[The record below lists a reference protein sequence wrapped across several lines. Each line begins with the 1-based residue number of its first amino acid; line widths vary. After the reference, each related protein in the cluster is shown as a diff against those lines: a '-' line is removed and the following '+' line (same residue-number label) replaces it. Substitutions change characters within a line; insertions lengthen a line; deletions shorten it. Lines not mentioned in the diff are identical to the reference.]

1 MSSLRNAVKRK
12 THKERS
18 QPEARRRLGLLEKH
32 KDYSE
37 RTRDYHR
44 KKEKID
50 VLKRKAAQRNP
61 DEFAFGMIRSSVG
74 ADGAHRAA
82 PASSEGAT
90 LSHAQLKLLKR
101 QDAAYTRM
109 RLAIDER
116 KAERMQASL
125 HLIGSGGASASAA
138 AAPDSDDELDD
149 GDGGD
154 GGAGG
159 AGARR
164 EQNRHTIFFED
175 DGAREAFEPAAHF
188 GTTAEH
194 ASNPRHRPRV
204 ADDGGDGD
212 GGRAPAAVPKK
223 LRRKLE
229 QRNAAMYD
237 ELRQRRERGTQ
248 LKAVLSHMEAE
259 KHAMGKGRKRKV
271 QDAAGGQPA
280 VYKFKRQRQ
289 K

>member
-32 KDYSE
+32 KDYVE

-74 ADGAHRAA
+74 SDGTHRAA
-82 PASSEGAT
+82 PASREGAA
-90 LSHAQLKLLKR
+90 LSHGQLKLLKR

-109 RLAIDER
+109 RVAIDER

-125 HLIGSGGASASAA
+125 HLIGGGSGARASAA

-149 GDGGD
+149 GDGNGDD
-154 GGAGG
+154 GGA
-159 AGARR
+159 R

-204 ADDGGDGD
+204 ADDGD
-212 GGRAPAAVPKK
+212 GGGAPAAVPKK